1 MCMIPCEKLGE
12 DRGGLSQEKL
22 VICLPTLLF
31 HNLKLIYELKEKHEE
46 REQLWGYACVFYI
59 HILHIVNLQMMKE

>member
-46 REQLWGYACVFYI
+46 REQLWVNQSHFMR
-59 HILHIVNLQMMKE
+59 ILMYY